1 MTATL
6 MLMFLVLAEHCHYNV
21 SASVSELGLR
31 KAEPQNKWQEETI
44 LNQYLR
50 LVEATDTDEHPEYL
64 QDWGTTTI
72 PVIISRL
79 ASCQQSEVLRDYLN
93 QKNLTLFAL
102 DPQRSACGCEDL
114 FLKVLVRR
122 EVLFVRS
129 RATNE

>member
-6 MLMFLVLAEHCHYNV
+6 MLIFLILADV
-21 SASVSELGLR
+21 SASVSELGS
-31 KAEPQNKWQEETI
+31 KVEPQNKWQEERLDYLRIALAI

-50 LVEATDTDEHPEYL
+50 LVEATDTDEYPEYL

-93 QKNLTLFAL
+93 QEILHYSLWTPK
-102 DPQRSACGCEDL
+102 E
-114 FLKVLVRR
+114 VLVDVKICFLRCW
-122 EVLFVRS
+122 
-129 RATNE
+129 